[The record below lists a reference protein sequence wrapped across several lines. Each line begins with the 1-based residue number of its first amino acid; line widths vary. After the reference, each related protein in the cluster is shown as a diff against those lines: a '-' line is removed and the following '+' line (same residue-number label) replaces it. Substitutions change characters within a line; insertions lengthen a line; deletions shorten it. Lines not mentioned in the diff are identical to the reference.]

1 MTVTLGPR
9 DREEPRFPHRRIV
22 GLGDP
27 RTGEDDGVTHRHL
40 GFLAAAQDQPA
51 VLVEA
56 FRVRVIE
63 LPGRVRA
70 ARAQGR
76 DYIG

>member
-1 MTVTLGPR
+1 MP
-9 DREEPRFPHRRIV
+9 EPSADPGDAGLHRQ
-22 GLGDP
+22 
-27 RTGEDDGVTHRHL
+27 L

-70 ARAQGR
+70 ARTQGR